1 MENSKICRSFS
12 LFEPTGYHVGSDFES
27 CMKKVILSNLM
38 YFSSILVKN
47 LALAKVLTPAHEIP
61 KTPCLQGFSPFSV
74 LQIFLQK
81 RENSGRK
88 RGIRTVS
95 CELFGFLFSDGFRRR
110 FLQSEVDLS
119 VNTDN

>member
-1 MENSKICRSFS
+1 MLKPCYSNPKR
-12 LFEPTGYHVGSDFES
+12 YYVASDFES
-27 CMKKVILSNLM
+27 CMKNVILGNLM
-38 YFSSILVKN
+38 YFSSIHVKIR
-47 LALAKVLTPAHEIP
+47 ALAKVLTLAHEIP
-61 KTPCLQGFSPFSV
+61 KTPCLKGFSPFSV

-81 RENSGRK
+81 RENPGRK